1 MFARVFSGGL
11 LGLDSYR
18 LEIEV
23 DCSGGIGQI
32 NIVGLPDA
40 SVKEAQERVKAAIK
54 ACSFLVPPGK
64 KWTVNMAPADTRKE
78 GPLYD
83 LPIAVGI
90 LAATELVSMAYLDN
104 FWFIGELGLDGAIR
118 PVSGVLP
125 IAMAAKNSGVYGIV
139 VPDANAEEAALVD
152 GLAVYPVSHLQQ
164 VCSLLKDPRNIA
176 RLQIRPDDIFRARLA
191 ERNDYDDFA
200 EVKGQLNAKRAL
212 EIAAAGRHNVLMVGP
227 PGAGKSMLAQRM
239 PGIMPP
245 LTFNEALELTKLYS
259 VAGLLRDKSA
269 VLLKRPYRAPH
280 HSASAIGLIGGGA
293 IPKPGE
299 ISLSHMGI
307 LFLDELTEF
316 PRTHLDTLR
325 QPLESE
331 NVTITRATQSL
342 TYPASFLLIGACNPC
357 PCGYKGDTVKHC
369 TCTSSQADRYWSRLS
384 GPILDRID
392 LQVNMGRLKDNELA
406 LKRSGESSES
416 IRLRVE
422 RAVERQRSRL
432 SEKSFAFNAHLTPR
446 QLLKVC
452 VMDDKARELLAK
464 AVTQLGLSARAYDR
478 ILRVARTIADLEDHD
493 EVSAYN
499 LAEAVRYRTNISR
512 IA

>member
-11 LGLDSYR
+11 LGLESYR
-18 LEIEV
+18 LEVEV

-32 NIVGLPDA
+32 HIVGLPDA

-54 ACSFLVPPGK
+54 ACNFLVPPGK

-83 LPIAVGI
+83 LPIAIGI
-90 LAATELVSMAYLDN
+90 LAATELVPVSYLND
-104 FWFIGELGLDGAIR
+104 FWFIGELGLDGSIR

-125 IAMAAKNSGVYGIV
+125 IAMAAKNSGAYGIV

-164 VCSLLKDPRNIA
+164 VCGLLRDPRNVG
-176 RLQIRPDDIFRARLA
+176 RLQIKSSEIFRERLA
-191 ERNDYDDFA
+191 DRGECDDFA
-200 EVKGQLNAKRAL
+200 EVKGQKQAKRGL
-212 EIAAAGRHNVLMVGP
+212 EIAAAGRHNILMVGP

-245 LTFNEALELTKLYS
+245 LTFDEALELTKLYS
-259 VAGLLRDKSA
+259 VAGLLRDKTT
-269 VLLKRPYRAPH
+269 VLLKRPFRAPH
-280 HSASAIGLIGGGA
+280 HSASAIGLIGGGTV
-293 IPKPGE
+293 PKPGE

-316 PRTHLDTLR
+316 PRSHLDTLR
-325 QPLESE
+325 QPLESSS
-331 NVTITRATQSL
+331 VTITRATQTL
-342 TYPASFLLIGACNPC
+342 TYPASFVLIGACNPC
-357 PCGYKGDTVKHC
+357 PCGYRGDTIKYC
-369 TCTSSQADRYWSRLS
+369 TCTPAQADRYWSRLS

-392 LQVNMGRLKDNELA
+392 LQVNVVRLKDDELA
-406 LKRSGESSES
+406 LTRSGDSSET

-422 RAVERQRSRL
+422 RAVARQRSRW
-432 SEKSFAFNAHLTPR
+432 SAKSFAFNAHLTPR
-446 QLLKVC
+446 QLLKIC
-452 VMDDKARELLAK
+452 PLNEEARLMLAQ
-464 AVTQLGLSARAYDR
+464 AVTQMGMSARAYDR
-478 ILRVARTIADLEDHD
+478 ILRVARTIADLEDRD
-493 EVSAYN
+493 ELIRADI
-499 LAEAVRYRTNISR
+499 AEALRYRTMSR